1 MADNVQRLGAAL
13 LTALEKKDAEALA
26 KLQVTQQAYILD
38 LTLQVR
44 EDEISQLGQMADS
57 LQQARA
63 SAETRETHFTE
74 LLDEG
79 FLPTEEGQIAM
90 VVAAGVT
97 GTIAGVLQ
105 TAAAIGYAVPQV
117 GSPFAMT
124 YGGNQ
129 LGNTVHES
137 GRESCRESGCQYV

>member
-1 MADNVQRLGAAL
+1 MIRPPQGSNGTDTLCPYTTLFRS
-13 LTALEKKDAEALA
+13 
-26 KLQVTQQAYILD
+26 AYILG

-44 EDEISQLGQMADS
+44 EDEISQLGQMGDS

-97 GTIAGVLQ
+97 GTIDRKSTRLN
-105 TAAAIGYAVPQV
+105 
-117 GSPFAMT
+117 SS
-124 YGGNQ
+124 
-129 LGNTVHES
+129 H
-137 GRESCRESGCQYV
+137 

>member
-1 MADNVQRLGAAL
+1 
-13 LTALEKKDAEALA
+13 
-26 KLQVTQQAYILD
+26 
-38 LTLQVR
+38 
-44 EDEISQLGQMADS
+44 MADS

-97 GTIAGVLQ
+97 GTIAGVLK

-129 LGNTVHES
+129 LGNNVHASAGAAEALTTVLKTNGDVLGIYAANSRRREDWELQKVLASIERKNVGS
-137 GRESCRESGCQYV
+137 GKSVSVRVELGGWRIN

>member
-63 SAETRETHFTE
+63 SAETRETNFTE

-79 FLPTEEGQIAM
+79 FLPTAEGQSAM
-90 VVAAGVT
+90 RSEEHT
-97 GTIAGVLQ
+97 SELQ
-105 TAAAIGYAVPQV
+105 SLMRISYAV
-117 GSPFAMT
+117 S
-124 YGGNQ
+124 
-129 LGNTVHES
+129 H
-137 GRESCRESGCQYV
+137 